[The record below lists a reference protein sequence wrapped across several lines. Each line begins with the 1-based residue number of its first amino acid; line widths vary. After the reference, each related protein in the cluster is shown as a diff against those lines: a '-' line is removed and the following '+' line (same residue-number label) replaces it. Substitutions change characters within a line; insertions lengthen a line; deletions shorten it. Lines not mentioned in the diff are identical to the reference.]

1 MNKESMSNKWPK
13 TPPQLTEKQKE
24 IGDDWLKYWLSL
36 MPGKY
41 GAYAKFNHEY
51 VIKNAP
57 AEFESTL
64 EIGCGDGEHLNFEK
78 LNEAQEKKY
87 VAIDIRQNI
96 VDAFKRKHSKI
107 QCYVSDCQ
115 ARQNFENN
123 SFDRIL
129 AIHVLEHL
137 PNLPAAVDELYRLCN
152 KERGVLS
159 IVLPCEGSLAY
170 TFARKI
176 SAERMFKKRYKMPYD
191 WYMKSE
197 HINTIDEVLE
207 ELSRKFI
214 IQKSTFFPLK
224 IKIRE
229 VNLAIGYT
237 LTPI

>member
-1 MNKESMSNKWPK
+1 MSNKWPK

-24 IGDDWLKYWLSL
+24 IGDDWLKYWLGL

-41 GAYAKFNHEY
+41 GVYAKFNHEY
-51 VIKNAP
+51 VTKNAP